1 MRSEALT
8 DLHSSVELRIREHGI
23 GTPTISD
30 VLDAL
35 GIRGCVLDSRLGFL
49 NGTPTTVVHG
59 AAYPVRWHP
68 VRKGP
73 AITAPGP
80 STWEEVRNFVVPEL
94 TDGRGQ
100 VYIAGSGPLMT
111 DAAMLGGMSTT
122 YLSQNLRFE
131 AIVLGGA
138 IRDRKVVQHIP
149 TAVVGS
155 GFIPVD
161 SQGAFEAV
169 SDVDHCIINGVVV
182 HRGDWVISDGDG
194 TVIIPRAKLEE
205 VLERCAEIEK
215 TEELMLGKIRN
226 GAYLPELIDKVGR
239 I

>member
-1 MRSEALT
+1 MRIESLA
-8 DLHSSVELRIREHGI
+8 DLHSTVELKIREHGI

-35 GIRGCVLDSRLGFL
+35 GIRGCVLDSRVGFL
-49 NGTPTTVVHG
+49 NSAPTTLIHG
-59 AAYPVRWHP
+59 AAYPVQWHP

-73 AITAPGP
+73 TITAASP
-80 STWEEVRNFVVPEL
+80 STWEEVRDFIVPEL

-100 VYIAGSGPLMT
+100 IYVAGSGPLMT

-122 YLSQNLRFE
+122 YLSQNLQFE
-131 AIVLGGA
+131 GIVLGGA
-138 IRDRKVVQHIP
+138 IRDRKIVQHLP
-149 TAVVGS
+149 TAVVGT

-169 SDVDHCIINGVVV
+169 SDVEHCIISGVVV
-182 HRGDWVISDGDG
+182 NRGDWIISDGDG
-194 TVIIPRAKLEE
+194 TVIIPRARLEE
-205 VLERCAEIEK
+205 VLDRSAAIENV
-215 TEELMLGKIRN
+215 EEDMLGQIRS
-226 GAYLPELIDKVGR
+226 GAYLPELIDTVGR